1 MGLVDYSDSEGS
13 GSEAEVQAPV
23 KPISKPSAPSK
34 KPFQKVVDR
43 SNPGKIVV
51 SLPQLSNDRTQI
63 EGPPAKRAKI
73 GGSGKFS
80 GFNSFLPAPK
90 NANKPKPA
98 TSSGVPAK
106 PGFQFKTSA
115 APGFSRDAEDN
126 QNTSNENP
134 TEGMSLPAPKA
145 AAQPHI
151 PEGQKP
157 ADEVKLVGKP
167 LMFKPLSVA
176 RNPQKKK
183 KLNSGMAKPA
193 PVSQQEHTELKQT
206 ETASSTTPGEAPKK
220 VSLFSMHTE
229 EPSEPS
235 EKSHTNVYE
244 PMFATTE
251 TSLGYDEGAYGD
263 YASHAQAGP
272 SATTLPG
279 SESLDTVVGDLNLT
293 AAQQRELFGR
303 NGLGN
308 NAAKKVINFN
318 MDKEYRHNEEI
329 RAAGEEQTHNPVR
342 SIQAGGKNS
351 LRQLVQNV
359 QNQREALEDSFAKG
373 KTNRKEAA
381 SKYGW

>member
-13 GSEAEVQAPV
+13 GSEAEFQNPIKSAP
-23 KPISKPSAPSK
+23 KPSASSK

-51 SLPQLSNDRTQI
+51 SLPQLANDKPQAEEPR
-63 EGPPAKRAKI
+63 AKRTKTA
-73 GGSGKFS
+73 GGGRFS

-90 NANKPKPA
+90 NANKPKPVASSSA
-98 TSSGVPAK
+98 TARPA
-106 PGFQFKTSA
+106 FQFKTSS
-115 APGFSRDAEDN
+115 APGFSREAGDDPSF
-126 QNTSNENP
+126 SND
-134 TEGMSLPAPKA
+134 TTDGMSLPTAKA

-183 KLNSGMAKPA
+183 KLNSGVAKPA
-193 PVSQQEHTELKQT
+193 PTPPQEPAESKLA
-206 ETASSTTPGEAPKK
+206 EATPEATPAAAPKK
-220 VSLFSMHTE
+220 MSLFSMHTE
-229 EPSEPS
+229 EPSEPT
-235 EKSHTNVYE
+235 EKSSTGTYE
-244 PMFATTE
+244 PMFATAE
-251 TSLGYDEGAYGD
+251 NSSAYDEGAYGD

-272 SATTLPG
+272 SATTVPG
-279 SESLDTVVGDLNLT
+279 SESLDTVVEDLNLT
-293 AAQQRELFGR
+293 AAQRRELFGR

-308 NAAKKVINFN
+308 QAAKKVINFN

-342 SIQAGGKNS
+342 AIQGGGKHS

-359 QNQREALEDSFAKG
+359 QSQREALEDSFAKG
-373 KTNRKEAA
+373 KNNRKEAA

>member
-13 GSEAEVQAPV
+13 GSEAEVQLPV
-23 KPISKPSAPSK
+23 KTTPKQTASSK

-51 SLPQLSNDRTQI
+51 SLPQLTDDKAQSQEPT
-63 EGPPAKRAKI
+63 EKKI
-73 GGSGKFS
+73 KTGGGGRFS

-90 NANKPKPA
+90 KANILKPA
-98 TSSGVPAK
+98 ASSSASTRPA
-106 PGFQFKTSA
+106 FQFKTSA
-115 APGFSRDAEDN
+115 APGFSRDSGDDQKA
-126 QNTSNENP
+126 SNDDALENVS
-134 TEGMSLPAPKA
+134 GPAQKA
-145 AAQPHI
+145 AAQPRI

-183 KLNSGMAKPA
+183 KLNSGMAKPIPTPHTESKQAEAAA
-193 PVSQQEHTELKQT
+193 PVVPP
-206 ETASSTTPGEAPKK
+206 AAAPKK

-229 EPSEPS
+229 EPSEPT
-235 EKSHTNVYE
+235 EKTSTGVYE

-251 TSLGYDEGAYGD
+251 SSLAYDEGAYGD
-263 YASHAQAGP
+263 YASHAQVGP

-279 SESLDTVVGDLNLT
+279 SESLDTVVEDLNLT
-293 AAQQRELFGR
+293 PSQQRELFGR

-308 NAAKKVINFN
+308 QAAKKVINFN

-342 SIQAGGKNS
+342 AIQGGGKHS
-351 LRQLVQNV
+351 LRQLVQNA
-359 QNQREALEDSFAKG
+359 QSQRDALEDSFAKG
-373 KTNRKEAA
+373 KSNRKEAA
-381 SKYGW
+381 GKYGW